1 MTIMARLGARPTTSP
16 EIPHEQL
23 DQTPPL
29 TIQAELWRRM
39 TALPDITV
47 GPSKKSVPTTRA
59 LHLDPAVALG
69 PREAFIDGTEFAHL
83 HGNHDGS
90 LHASLPLEI
99 AENAVAQGWAEVH
112 PLFHMGRRPRNLV
125 MLYAPRDAEELEI
138 IWQLVESS
146 YAFARTPVA

>member
-1 MTIMARLGARPTTSP
+1 MTIMERSGTRPATSP

-23 DQTPPL
+23 DQTPSL

-39 TALPDITV
+39 IALPGVTV

-59 LHLDPAVALG
+59 LHLDQAMARG

-90 LHASLPLEI
+90 LHAALPREI
-99 AENAVAQGWAEVH
+99 ADNAVAQGWAEVH
-112 PLFHMGRRPRNLV
+112 PLVHKGRRPPNLV
-125 MLYAPRDAEELEI
+125 MLYGPRDTDELET
-138 IWQLVESS
+138 IWQLVKTS
-146 YAFARTPVA
+146 YEFARTPVA

>member
-1 MTIMARLGARPTTSP
+1 MTIVERPGTRPSTSP

-23 DQTPPL
+23 DQTAPL

-39 TALPDITV
+39 IALPDITV
-47 GPSKKSVPTTRA
+47 GPSKKSVPATRA
-59 LHLDPAVALG
+59 LHLDPAVARG
-69 PREAFIDGTEFAHL
+69 PREAFIEGTEFAHL

-90 LHASLPLEI
+90 LHASLPLDVADDAI
-99 AENAVAQGWAEVH
+99 ARGWAEVH
-112 PLFHMGRRPRNLV
+112 PLHLMGRRPRNLV

-138 IWQLVESS
+138 IWQLVETS

>member
-1 MTIMARLGARPTTSP
+1 MTLMERPGTRPATSY

-23 DQTPPL
+23 DQIPSL
-29 TIQAELWRRM
+29 TLQAEMWRRM
-39 TALPDITV
+39 IALPGITV
-47 GPSKKSVPTTRA
+47 GPSKKSVPATRA
-59 LHLDPAVALG
+59 LHLDPALAHG

-90 LHASLPLEI
+90 LHACLPLDV
-99 AENAVAQGWAEVH
+99 AEAAVAQGWAEVH

-138 IWQLVESS
+138 IWHLVEAS
-146 YAFARTPVA
+146 YAFARTAVA

>member
-1 MTIMARLGARPTTSP
+1 MTIMERPGARPTTSP

-23 DQTPPL
+23 DQTPSL
-29 TIQAELWRRM
+29 TLQAELWRRM
-39 TALPDITV
+39 IALPDITV

-59 LHLDPAVALG
+59 LHLDPAVARG

-99 AENAVAQGWAEVH
+99 AESAVAQGWAEVH
-112 PLFHMGRRPRNLV
+112 PLF
-125 MLYAPRDAEELEI
+125 
-138 IWQLVESS
+138 
-146 YAFARTPVA
+146 

>member
-1 MTIMARLGARPTTSP
+1 MALMERPGTRPATSY

-23 DQTPPL
+23 DQIPSL

-39 TALPDITV
+39 IALPDITV
-47 GPSKKSVPTTRA
+47 GPSKKSVPSTRA
-59 LHLDPAVALG
+59 LHLAAAIARG

-90 LHASLPLEI
+90 LHACLPLDV
-99 AENAVAQGWAEVH
+99 AENAIAHGWAEVH

-125 MLYAPRDAEELEI
+125 MLFAPRDAEELEI
-138 IWQLVESS
+138 IWQLVEIS
-146 YAFARTPVA
+146 YDFARTPAS